1 MDRLPLSWLVGVFCV
16 ALSMLVASE
25 GLFILSWMLVASGS
39 LQIEYCVVYLDW
51 SWSLSVVLFFERRTV
66 CQLSFSAPGL
76 VLGHFFIFWD
86 LCQLLDSFNSFA
98 LAFIVQLVEGGEEAL
113 LCRCAVIVNA
123 P

>member
-1 MDRLPLSWLVGVFCV
+1 MLISRNAYRDVTRKNLLGKGREGSTEDTAGYPFSLVLLSV
-16 ALSMLVASE
+16 E

-51 SWSLSVVLFFERRTV
+51 SWSLSVILHLGDVTV

-98 LAFIVQLVEGGEEAL
+98 LAFVVQL
-113 LCRCAVIVNA
+113 
-123 P
+123 